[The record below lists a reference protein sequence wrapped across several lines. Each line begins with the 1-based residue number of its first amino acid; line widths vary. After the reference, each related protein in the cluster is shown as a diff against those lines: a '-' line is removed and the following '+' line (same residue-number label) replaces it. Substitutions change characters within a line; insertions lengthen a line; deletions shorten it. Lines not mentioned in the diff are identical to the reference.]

1 MENLAIYE
9 QCREV
14 PRNAQKEISSGRLK
28 GKTDINPMW
37 RIKKLTEVFGVC
49 GIGWTIKIANKWLE
63 TGADGEISAFVEAEL
78 RVKVDGEWSEPIVG
92 VGGSAF
98 VAKEKAGAHTSDE
111 CYKMAYTDAIS
122 VACKMLGMGAD
133 VYWGADSTK
142 YTKPE
147 AQENTEQ
154 EGKSEALICPVCG
167 KPVAPVKCK
176 DGSIM
181 EPQKV
186 IEQHHKCANCII
198 AENRAKKAVSNNL
211 SMEAKECE
219 NDVKTGGNDATSDVG
234 QDKL

>member
-14 PRNAQKEISSGRLK
+14 PETAKRAIQAGRLK

-63 TGADGEISAFVEAEL
+63 NGAEGEVAAFVEIEL
-78 RVKVDGEWSEPIVG
+78 RVKVDGQWSEPIIG

-98 VAKEKAGAHTSDE
+98 VANEKTGAYTSDE

-122 VACKMLGMGAD
+122 VACKMLGIGAD
-133 VYWGADSTK
+133 VYWDADRTK
-142 YTKPE
+142 YSKD
-147 AQENTEQ
+147 AKQEPKTPQ
-154 EGKSEALICPVCG
+154 APTCPVCG

-181 EPQKV
+181 QPQK
-186 IEQHHKCANCII
+186 ILEHYHKCANCLA
-198 AENRAKKAVSNNL
+198 AENRAKKQTTTSTSGNTENAQNTP
-211 SMEAKECE
+211 KEE
-219 NDVKTGGNDATSDVG
+219 VTKPIEGKEQA
-234 QDKL
+234 